1 MPPFDL
7 LGIVLALIYI
17 LLPLFVLRAY
27 RRIRLLEGRASALE
41 APLRRLR
48 TEPGEQTRQQER
60 ASQTVE
66 ATPLST
72 RGGTGPAPSPG
83 TAAPHEAP
91 PAATGE
97 AGQPAAGVHPPTP
110 WQEAPAAARPEPV
123 TNARAPSA
131 AGAEPPLAP
140 APDLPPTPAVP
151 AADPWAATTDKG
163 WYVEDSEL
171 YRRAKAWLLGG
182 NTVAR
187 LGIVVLFFGVAF
199 FLKYAVEQGWFPTEL
214 RLAAAALGGIVLT
227 GIGWRML
234 ERRRGY
240 ALVLE
245 GGGIGIVYLTVFAAI
260 DTYGVLPAGPG
271 LVLMV
276 ALVALASAVAVL
288 QDARGLAVLA
298 AVGGFLAPVLIS
310 RGGSHVALF
319 TYYAVLDLGILG
331 IAWFKA
337 WRELN
342 LVGFAFTFVIGALW
356 GHRFYQPEHF
366 WTTQP
371 FLVFY
376 FLLYVAVPVLFARR
390 QPPNLRGYVD
400 GSLVFGVPLV
410 AFGLQHAL
418 VRDTEYGLAISA
430 VVVGLFYAALATA
443 LWRRERERAGLLAEA
458 FVALAVVFGT
468 VAIPLAVDGRWTG
481 AAWAIEGA
489 ALVWIGARQGRAL
502 ARYAGLVL
510 QLGAGIA
517 FLAAHGL
524 PSGGLPVLN
533 ALYLGAVM
541 VSLAGL
547 TSAYVLHRHAA
558 VLTRIETGAA
568 LSSVALVWG
577 LAWWYGAGANE
588 IFAHAGYRDRLAGLL
603 GLVTATSALVTWLR
617 SRLDWAD
624 LRYPPLLLLPFM
636 AYAAVIGFFGD
647 LLPHAFARWGLL
659 AWPAAFA
666 VHLWSLRRLEDEL
679 PAPVPLWW
687 HGVGLWVAVFV
698 AGWEAW
704 WLTAQAVP
712 TGWVWRHVAPALVVA
727 VVLGALPRL
736 AGRLAWPIGRQP
748 EAYGRVGQLPLAVA
762 LGAWTLIS
770 SFERGDPAPLPYLPL
785 LNPLELGQAFALV
798 TLARWW
804 WREAAQRSVPWH
816 GRGVAALSFVA
827 LNGLIARAF
836 HVYGG
841 VPFDFSAL
849 WASPGYQATVSIVW
863 AAAALAVMVAATR
876 LQRRGPWM
884 FGAALLGAV
893 VVKLFLVDLAGL
905 GTVARILSFIVVG
918 LLMLLI
924 GYLSPLPP
932 RSQEAASR

>member
-7 LGIVLALIYI
+7 LGIVLGLIYI

-27 RRIRLLEGRASALE
+27 RRIRALEGRARALE
-41 APLRRLR
+41 ATVRRLR
-48 TEPGEQTRQQER
+48 AEPD
-60 ASQTVE
+60 AH
-66 ATPLST
+66 
-72 RGGTGPAPSPG
+72 APR
-83 TAAPHEAP
+83 HE
-91 PAATGE
+91 GE
-97 AGQPAAGVHPPTP
+97 ARPA
-110 WQEAPAAARPEPV
+110 Q
-123 TNARAPSA
+123 APSA
-131 AGAEPPLAP
+131 APRDEPAALAAAEVAAAPSAATTTRDDTATRWREEVAAPHGALSSATEAAVEPAPGPAPRPAP
-140 APDLPPTPAVP
+140 A
-151 AADPWAATTDKG
+151 AADPWAATPEKG
-163 WYVEDSEL
+163 WYVEDSEI

-187 LGIVVLFFGVAF
+187 LGVVVLFFGVAF

-214 RLAAAALGGIVLT
+214 RLAAAALGGIALT
-227 GIGWRML
+227 ALGWRLL

-260 DTYGVLPAGPG
+260 DTYGLLPAGPG

-276 ALVALASAVAVL
+276 VLVALASALAVL

-319 TYYAVLDLGILG
+319 TYYAALDLGILG

-342 LVGFAFTFVIGALW
+342 LVGFVFTFVIGALW

-366 WTTQP
+366 WSTEP
-371 FLVFY
+371 FLAFF

-390 QPPNLRGYVD
+390 QPANLRGYVD

-410 AFGLQHAL
+410 AFALQHAL

-430 VVVGLFYAALATA
+430 VVVGLFYAALATT
-443 LWRRERERAGLLAEA
+443 LWQRERAGLLAEA

-468 VAIPLAVDGRWTG
+468 LAIPLAVDGRWTG

-489 ALVWIGARQGRAL
+489 ALVWIGARQGRPL
-502 ARYAGLVL
+502 ARYAGLLL
-510 QLGAGIA
+510 QVAAGVA

-524 PSGGLPVLN
+524 PAGGLPVLN
-533 ALYLGAVM
+533 ALYLGALM

-547 TSAYVLHRHAA
+547 ISAYVLHRHAA
-558 VLTRIETGAA
+558 SLRPIETGAA
-568 LSSVALVWG
+568 LSSLALVWG
-577 LAWWYGAGANE
+577 LAWWYGAGSNE
-588 IFAHAGYRDRLAGLL
+588 IFAHAGHRDRLAALL
-603 GLVTATSALVTWLR
+603 FLVTATSAALAWLR

-624 LRYPPLLLLPFM
+624 LRYPPLLLLPFTV
-636 AYAAVIGFFGD
+636 YAAVIGYFGG
-647 LLPHAFARWGLL
+647 LVPHAFARWGVV

-666 VHLWSLRRLEDEL
+666 AHLWLLRRLEEDL
-679 PAPVPLWW
+679 PAPVLRWW
-687 HGVGLWVAVFV
+687 HSIGLWVTVFV

-704 WLTAQAVP
+704 WLTAQALP
-712 TGWVWRHVAPALVVA
+712 SGWVWHYVAPALVVA
-727 VVLGALPRL
+727 AALGALPRL
-736 AGRLAWPIGRQP
+736 ADRVPWPIGRHP
-748 EAYGRVGQLPLAVA
+748 EAYGRFGQLPLAVV
-762 LGAWTLIS
+762 LGLWTLLA

-785 LNPLELGQAFALV
+785 LNPLELGQALALV

-836 HVYGG
+836 HVFGG
-841 VPFDFSAL
+841 VRFDLSAL

-863 AAAALAVMVAATR
+863 ALAALAVMVAATR

-884 FGAALLGAV
+884 FGATLLGAV
-893 VVKLFLVDLAGL
+893 VIKLFLVDLAGL

-932 RSQEAASR
+932 KSQEATSR

>member
-7 LGIVLALIYI
+7 LGIVLGLIYL

-41 APLRRLR
+41 SALARLR
-48 TEPGEQTRQQER
+48 AEGDAAPRHREGAAREDETVRAAPPRAEPQPVG
-60 ASQTVE
+60 ADAWS
-66 ATPLST
+66 
-72 RGGTGPAPSPG
+72 APSG
-83 TAAPHEAP
+83 
-91 PAATGE
+91 
-97 AGQPAAGVHPPTP
+97 
-110 WQEAPAAARPEPV
+110 
-123 TNARAPSA
+123 
-131 AGAEPPLAP
+131 
-140 APDLPPTPAVP
+140 
-151 AADPWAATTDKG
+151 KG
-163 WYVEDSEL
+163 WALEESAL
-171 YRRAKAWLLGG
+171 YRRAKDWLLGG

-214 RLAAAALGGIVLT
+214 RLAAAAAGGAALAALGWHL
-227 GIGWRML
+227 R

-240 ALVLE
+240 ALALQ
-245 GGGIGIVYLTVFAAI
+245 GGGIGIVYLAVFAAI
-260 DTYGVLPAGPG
+260 DTYGLLPATPG
-271 LVLMV
+271 LALMV
-276 ALVALASAVAVL
+276 VLVALASALAVL

-319 TYYAVLDLGILG
+319 TYYAALNLGILG

-356 GHRFYQPEHF
+356 GHRFYQPDHF
-366 WTTQP
+366 WTTEP

-390 QPPNLRGYVD
+390 QPTNLRGYVD

-418 VRDTEYGLAISA
+418 VRDTEHELAISA
-430 VVVGLFYAALATA
+430 VVVGLFYASLATA
-443 LWRRERERAGLLAEA
+443 LWRRERAGLLAEA

-489 ALVWIGARQGRAL
+489 ALVWIGARQGRVL
-502 ARYAGLVL
+502 ARHAGLLL
-510 QLGAGIA
+510 QVGAGLA

-524 PSGGLPVLN
+524 PAGGLPVLN
-533 ALYLGAVM
+533 ALYLGAAT

-547 TSAYVLHRHAA
+547 VSAYVLHRHAA
-558 VLTRIETGAA
+558 ALTPLETRAAFSSAA
-568 LSSVALVWG
+568 LIWGLVW
-577 LAWWYGAGANE
+577 WFGAGANE
-588 IFAHAGYRDRLAGLL
+588 VFAHAGYRDRLAALVGLVAATSAVAAGLRRRLDWPDLRHPPLVLVPFLAYALAIGLL
-603 GLVTATSALVTWLR
+603 GDLV
-617 SRLDWAD
+617 
-624 LRYPPLLLLPFM
+624 
-636 AYAAVIGFFGD
+636 
-647 LLPHAFARWGLL
+647 PHALARWGVL

-666 VHLWSLRRLEDEL
+666 THLWVLRRLEAEL
-679 PAPVPLWW
+679 PAPVLRWW
-687 HGVGLWVAVFV
+687 HAIGLWLVVLV
-698 AGWEAW
+698 VGWEAW
-704 WLTAQAVP
+704 WLAGQAVP
-712 TGWVWRHVAPALVVA
+712 EGSVWRQVAPALVVA
-727 VVLGALPRL
+727 AVLSALPWLGERV
-736 AGRLAWPIGRQP
+736 GWPFARHP
-748 EAYGRVGQLPLAVA
+748 EAYGRLGQLPIAVA
-762 LGAWTLIS
+762 LGLWTLLA

-785 LNPLELGQAFALV
+785 LNPLELGQALALV

-804 WREAAQRSVPWH
+804 WREAAQRAAPWH

-841 VPFDFSAL
+841 VRFDLAAL
-849 WASPGYQATVSIVW
+849 WASPGYQATLSIVW
-863 AAAALAVMVAATR
+863 AAAALAVTVAATR
-876 LQRRGPWM
+876 LRRRGPWM
-884 FGAALLGAV
+884 FGAVLLGAV

-932 RSQEAASR
+932 RSAEEAPR